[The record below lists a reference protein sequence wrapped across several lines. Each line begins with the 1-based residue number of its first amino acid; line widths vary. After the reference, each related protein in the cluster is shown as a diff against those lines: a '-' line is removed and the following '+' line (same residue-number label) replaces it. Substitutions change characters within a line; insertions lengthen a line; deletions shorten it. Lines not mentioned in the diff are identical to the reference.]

1 MQVFEPGQ
9 ILSGRYRVISLL
21 GKGGMGLVYKVEQIF
36 LNQELAL
43 KTLDKSELTDVLLR
57 RFQTEARAVFSV
69 NHPNI
74 IALHDFG
81 LLDETTPFM
90 VMELATGQTL
100 ADILR
105 DRSLTLDEALSLFI
119 QVCFGLAHAHENGVI
134 HRDVKPSNIMLMNGM
149 PWGTEGSVKI
159 LDFGIAKLVQHE
171 EGEIQALTRT
181 GQIFGSPLYMSP
193 EQCLGEKVDHR
204 SDIYSLGCVIFESL
218 TRTPPFVSDNA
229 LSTML
234 MHQSSTNP
242 SLKEASMG
250 GEFPQALE
258 DVLRKMLAKNPD
270 DRYQN
275 LGHTAHDLAALKRGD
290 LKNGLAAINL
300 HGSGPGSKTSAAAPN
315 TITVGRNKFIA
326 MLAGTFIVCAC
337 ATAAVTVLAQ
347 GPDNSAASQR

>member
-1 MQVFEPGQ
+1 V
-9 ILSGRYRVISLL
+9 L

-36 LNQELAL
+36 LGQELAL
-43 KTLDKSELTDVLLR
+43 KTIDKGELTDISLR

-74 IALHDFG
+74 VALHDFG

-90 VMELATGQTL
+90 VMELATGRTL
-100 ADILR
+100 AEILQ

-134 HRDVKPSNIMLMNGM
+134 HRDIKPSNIMLMDGM

-159 LDFGIAKLVQHE
+159 LDFGIAKLVHHE

-181 GQIFGSPLYMSP
+181 GEIFGSPLYMSP
-193 EQCLGEKVDHR
+193 EQCLGGKVDHR

-250 GEFPQALE
+250 VDFPLALE
-258 DVLRKMLAKNPD
+258 EVLHKMLAKNPNN
-270 DRYQN
+270 RYQN
-275 LGHTAHDLAALKRGD
+275 LGHTAHDLAALKRGERGSD
-290 LKNGLAAINL
+290 QSSSAIRRADKSDKN
-300 HGSGPGSKTSAAAPN
+300 SRSAK
-315 TITVGRNKFIA
+315 TITIEKLKFTA
-326 MLAGTFIVCAC
+326 MLAATFVICSL
-337 ATAAVTVLAQ
+337 VTVAITV
-347 GPDNSAASQR
+347 AAHNPSTTSENTATTR